1 MEIKRLPIILMSL
14 ISESSNRSMEWTKNT
29 RSCSLESEACARI
42 SICESRLEALSGRI
56 EQFLGHVVD
65 NGYTSIPLDVGVI
78 VSISNRVDTL

>member
-1 MEIKRLPIILMSL
+1 M
-14 ISESSNRSMEWTKNT
+14 
-29 RSCSLESEACARI
+29 ESEACARI